1 MSGLV
6 GRSRRPRPAPMN
18 IGDSHTSEIGVFR
31 VKGRGRSVVPV
42 DGSGTGK
49 LIVKKIDSRGA
60 ADGELVEYLRHPGK
74 WGWAK
79 IVARLGEPGQFA
91 SLSEIA
97 MRGYGIAREFPG
109 DVLGEAAELEVLD
122 NAARTDL
129 RHLDFVTIDPE
140 DARDRDDAVFAES
153 DPDSRNQSGYVVW
166 VAIADVAHFVR
177 PGTAIDREAMR
188 RGNSTYF
195 PDFAAPMLPDLL
207 SGLACSLHAGQDRP
221 CIAVRM
227 VVDRDGNKVSH
238 EFVRGLIRSRA
249 ALSYECAQE
258 LMRGNRRQ
266 SEVTPSLKALHA
278 AFAALANARAR
289 RQPLE
294 LDLTERRVVF
304 ADDGT
309 IAGICPAPRF
319 ETHRLIEEFMVLANV
334 CAAETLEK
342 HRVRYLCRAH
352 DGPESQRIDEL
363 ARIAGSCG
371 LRFSKS
377 DRITAARFNRLLA
390 AAAGTEYQQLIN
402 TAVLRTM
409 SQAAYRAEP
418 GGHFGLNLR
427 RYAHFTSPIRRYADL
442 ITHRLLIRA
451 LGLGDDGMTDPET
464 SSLAETAFH
473 VSNAERRSAA
483 AERDTLDR
491 FAAAFLVDRINA
503 EFTGSLTTVA
513 RFGAFVRLDETGA
526 EGLVPARRLGSEYFR
541 FNPDS
546 QTFTGARSGKEIRAG
561 ARVKVTLSDADP
573 VTGRLTFDMSGAG
586 RTPRRAGGTGRRGKG
601 SGKGRR

>member
-1 MSGLV
+1 MGGFV
-6 GRSRRPRPAPMN
+6 RRSNRAGSAPMN
-18 IGDSHTSEIGVFR
+18 SGDSHTSEIGVFR
-31 VKGRGRSVVPV
+31 VKGRRRSVAPV
-42 DGSGTGK
+42 DGGGTGK
-49 LIVKKIDSRGA
+49 LSVAKSDSQGA

-74 WGWAK
+74 WDRAK
-79 IVARLGEPGQFA
+79 VVARLGEPEQLA

-97 MRGYGIAREFPG
+97 MRGYGIACGFPG
-109 DVLGEAAELEVLD
+109 DVLGEAAELEEPGG
-122 NAARTDL
+122 ARRTDL

-140 DARDRDDAVFAES
+140 DASDRDDAVFAQS
-153 DPDSRNQSGYVVW
+153 DPDPENMSGFVVW

-195 PDFAAPMLPDLL
+195 PDFAVPMLPDLL
-207 SGLACSLHAGQDRP
+207 SGQACSLHAGQDRP

-227 VVDRDGNKVSH
+227 VLDRDGNKDSH

-249 ALSYECAQE
+249 ALSYEYAQE
-258 LMRGNRRQ
+258 LMRGDRGQ
-266 SEVTPSLKALHA
+266 PGVTPSLKALQS
-278 AFAALANARAR
+278 AFAALTMARAR
-289 RQPLE
+289 RQPLD
-294 LDLTERRVVF
+294 LDLTERQVIF
-304 ADDGT
+304 ADDGS

-342 HRVRYLCRAH
+342 HRIRYLCRTH
-352 DGPESQRIDEL
+352 DDPESQRIDEL

-371 LRFSKS
+371 LRFAKS
-377 DRITAARFNRLLA
+377 DRIAAARCNRLLA
-390 AAAGTEYQQLIN
+390 AAAGTEYRQLIN
-402 TAVLRTM
+402 LAVLRAM

-442 ITHRLLIRA
+442 IIHRLLIRA
-451 LGLGDDGMTDPET
+451 LGLGDDGITDPEI
-464 SSLAETAFH
+464 SSLAEIALH

-491 FAAAFLVDRINA
+491 FAAAFLEDRINA
-503 EFTGSLTTVA
+503 EFTGSLTSVA

-541 FNPDS
+541 FNADS
-546 QTFTGARSGKEIRAG
+546 QTFTGTRSGKEIRAG
-561 ARVKVTLSDADP
+561 ASVKVTLTDADP
-573 VTGRLTFDMSGAG
+573 ATGRLTFDMSGGG
-586 RTPRRAGGTGRRGKG
+586 RPPRRARRGKG